1 MLGELEDLAC
11 QRQRPGIQDKE
22 QDLHQPQ
29 HSCPTQVGARI
40 CTWEGEGQPG
50 VTPCPLPC
58 TPCHG
63 SSESNNPGIPFPE
76 GKPAGHFPDGAI
88 TSLTPGGDQSLGSI
102 LGS

>member
-29 HSCPTQVGARI
+29 HSCPTQVSARI

-63 SSESNNPGIPFPE
+63 TSESNNPGFSFLRESLQGISLMGQSPHSP
-76 GKPAGHFPDGAI
+76 GH
-88 TSLTPGGDQSLGSI
+88 
-102 LGS
+102 